1 MLISNI
7 YISPENSFEKKTY
20 AIFILSKLMG
30 KNCRVGYNSKYRFDS
45 VLQPDQ
51 TCIRGIYDID
61 LSQLEIPRSHCMPI
75 LYPRRLTWSHM

>member
-1 MLISNI
+1 
-7 YISPENSFEKKTY
+7 
-20 AIFILSKLMG
+20 MG
-30 KNCRVGYNSKYRFDS
+30 KNCRVGYDSKYRFDS

-75 LYPRRLTWSHM
+75 LYPCRLTWSHMWGRNGTPFRRTEFTSGFK